1 MTEFEKTYQN
11 YNPRQAALDEARA
24 LLTAAA
30 KAAMADGTLPEAELP
45 AFIVEIPADV
55 KNGDIASNLAMAGAR
70 TWRKAPRMIA
80 EALLAHLPDL
90 TDSVFAKVEIAG
102 PGFINLFLSPAYWA
116 GVVLGACANKEYGR
130 TDHGKGAK
138 YNVEFV
144 SANPTGPMHMGNARG
159 GALGDCLAA
168 VLDWSGYDVTRE
180 FYINDAGNQIQ
191 KFGKSLAVRYLQQF
205 CGEEAYPLPAECYQ
219 GGDIKVLAG
228 EFAEINGDQY
238 VAACQGMDEETLF
251 ASDAFAQLKDALV
264 AYALPKECYQGG
276 DIKVLAGEFAEL
288 NGDKY
293 VAACKGMDE
302 EALFESEAFA
312 ALKDALVAYALPK
325 NIAAL
330 KRDLGKYRIDYD
342 VWFHESTLHE
352 SGAVLAV
359 VDKLLELGACYKA
372 EDGAIM
378 YRSAQYA
385 AKYGTV
391 NKKKTEDG
399 TEEEAKDEVLVRANG
414 IPTYFAADIA
424 YHYNKLATRGF
435 AKAIDVWGADHHGH
449 VARMKGAM
457 DAIGLNG
464 EDLDVVLMQMV
475 NLMRDGQ
482 PVRMSK
488 RTGNAITLTD
498 LLEEVPIDSARFLFN
513 MHDAG
518 SGIDFDLDQAV
529 KTDNDN
535 PVYYVQYAHARICS
549 ILKKMESEGVQF
561 AGAEHIDATLLTEPS
576 EMDLIRMLAAFPQE
590 IVMAAEK
597 YDPSR
602 INRFVIDLASAFHR
616 FYGNCR
622 IQGADPAV
630 QQARLALCIGVK
642 NAIFNVLTMFK
653 INVPEKM

>member
-1 MTEFEKTYQN
+1 
-11 YNPRQAALDEARA
+11 
-24 LLTAAA
+24 
-30 KAAMADGTLPEAELP
+30 
-45 AFIVEIPADV
+45 
-55 KNGDIASNLAMAGAR
+55 
-70 TWRKAPRMIA
+70 
-80 EALLAHLPDL
+80 
-90 TDSVFAKVEIAG
+90 
-102 PGFINLFLSPAYWA
+102 
-116 GVVLGACANKEYGR
+116 
-130 TDHGKGAK
+130 
-138 YNVEFV
+138 
-144 SANPTGPMHMGNARG
+144 MHMGNARG

-191 KFGKSLAVRYLQQF
+191 KFGKSLAVRYLQKY
-205 CGEEAYPLPAECYQ
+205 CGEEAYPLPA
-219 GGDIKVLAG
+219 
-228 EFAEINGDQY
+228 
-238 VAACQGMDEETLF
+238 
-251 ASDAFAQLKDALV
+251 
-264 AYALPKECYQGG
+264 ECYQGG

-302 EALFESEAFA
+302 GDSVRERGLCRPEGRTGGLRSAQEHCCPQARSGQVPHRLRC
-312 ALKDALVAYALPK
+312 V
-325 NIAAL
+325 
-330 KRDLGKYRIDYD
+330 
-342 VWFHESTLHE
+342 VHESTLHE
-352 SGAVLAV
+352 SGAVMAV

-498 LLEEVPIDSARFLFN
+498 LLEEVPIDSARF
-513 MHDAG
+513 
-518 SGIDFDLDQAV
+518 
-529 KTDNDN
+529 
-535 PVYYVQYAHARICS
+535 PVQYARRR
-549 ILKKMESEGVQF
+549 Q
-561 AGAEHIDATLLTEPS
+561 
-576 EMDLIRMLAAFPQE
+576 R
-590 IVMAAEK
+590 
-597 YDPSR
+597 
-602 INRFVIDLASAFHR
+602 HR
-616 FYGNCR
+616 F
-622 IQGADPAV
+622 
-630 QQARLALCIGVK
+630 
-642 NAIFNVLTMFK
+642 
-653 INVPEKM
+653 

>member
-1 MTEFEKTYQN
+1 MNYKY
-11 YNPRQAALDEARA
+11 YNPRKAALDTARE
-24 LLTAAA
+24 LLTGALNAAV
-30 KAAMADGTLPEAELP
+30 ADGSLPEAPLP
-45 AFIVEIPADV
+45 EFIVEIPADV
-55 KNGDIASNLAMAGAR
+55 KNGDIASNAAMAGAR
-70 TWRKAPRMIA
+70 AFHKAPRQIA
-80 EALLAHLPDL
+80 QAIVDHLNLEGSLFDR
-90 TDSVFAKVEIAG
+90 VEIAG
-102 PGFINLFLSPAYWA
+102 PGFINLFLGAHWFTS
-116 GVVLGACANKEYGR
+116 VLQAAATEPEYGR
-130 TDHGKGAK
+130 TDGGAGKR

-168 VLDWSGYDVTRE
+168 CLDWAGYDVTRE

-228 EFAEINGDQY
+228 EFAEINGDKY
-238 VAACQGMDEETLF
+238 VAACQ
-251 ASDAFAQLKDALV
+251 
-264 AYALPKECYQGG
+264 
-276 DIKVLAGEFAEL
+276 
-288 NGDKY
+288 
-293 VAACKGMDE
+293 GMDE

-352 SGAVLAV
+352 SGAVMAV

-391 NKKKTEDG
+391 NKKKTDDG

-424 YHYNKLATRGF
+424 YHYNKLAVRGF
-435 AKAIDVWGADHHGH
+435 DKAIDVWGADHHGH

-457 DAIGLNG
+457 DAIGLDGNR
-464 EDLDVVLMQMV
+464 LDIVLMQMV
-475 NLMRDGQ
+475 NLMRDGK

-488 RTGNAITLTD
+488 RTGKAITLTD
-498 LLEEVPIDSARFLFN
+498 LLDEVPIDSARFFFN
-513 MHDAG
+513 QRE
-518 SGIDFDLDQAV
+518 SSSTLDFDLDLAV
-529 KTDNDN
+529 RNDSEN

-549 ILKKMESEGVQF
+549 VLKKLEAAGVTFEG
-561 AGAEHIDATLLTEPS
+561 ADALDASLLTDPS
-576 EMDLIRMLAAFPQE
+576 EQALLRLLSAFPAE
-590 IVMAAEK
+590 IAAAAEK
-597 YDPSR
+597 YDPAR
-602 INRFVIDLASAFHR
+602 ITRYVIDIATAFHR
-616 FYGNCR
+616 FYNACR
-622 IQGADPAV
+622 ILEADPAV
-630 QQARLALCIGVK
+630 RQCRMALCLAVRSVIR
-642 NAIFNVLTMFK
+642 NVLTMFK
-653 INVPEKM
+653 VTVPESM

>member
-1 MTEFEKTYQN
+1 MTDFEKTYQN

-70 TWRKAPRMIA
+70 TWRKAPKMIA
-80 EALLAHLPDL
+80 DALLAHLPSL
-90 TDSVFAKVEIAG
+90 EGGVFAKVEVAG
-102 PGFINLFLSPAYWA
+102 PGFINLFLAPSFWA
-116 GVVLGACANKEYGR
+116 GVVTGACANKEYGR

-159 GALGDCLAA
+159 GALGDRLAA

-191 KFGKSLAVRYLQQF
+191 KFGKSLAVRYLQKY

-228 EFAEINGDQY
+228 EFAEINGDKY
-238 VAACQGMDEETLF
+238 VAACQ
-251 ASDAFAQLKDALV
+251 
-264 AYALPKECYQGG
+264 
-276 DIKVLAGEFAEL
+276 
-288 NGDKY
+288 
-293 VAACKGMDE
+293 GMDE

-352 SGAVLAV
+352 SGAVMAV

-391 NKKKTEDG
+391 NKKKTDDG

-464 EDLDVVLMQMV
+464 NDLDVVLMQMV

-549 ILKKMESEGVQF
+549 ILKKMESEGVAF
-561 AGAEHIDATLLTEPS
+561 AGADKIDATLLTEPS

-642 NAIFNVLTMFK
+642 NVIFNVLTMFK

>member
-1 MTEFEKTYQN
+1 MDYKN
-11 YNPRQAALDEARA
+11 YNPRAAALAQART
-24 LLTAAA
+24 LLTDAVKTAV
-30 KAAMADGTLPEAELP
+30 ADGTLPEAALP
-45 AFIVEIPADV
+45 DFIVEIPADV
-55 KNGDIASNLAMAGAR
+55 KNGDIASNVAMAGAR
-70 TWRKAPRMIA
+70 AFHKAPRQIA
-80 EALLAHLPDL
+80 EAI
-90 TDSVFAKVEIAG
+90 TAKLQLDGSLFDRFEVAG
-102 PGFINLFLSPAYWA
+102 PGFINLFLGQDWFTS
-116 GVVLGACANKEYGR
+116 VVRAAVANPEYGR
-130 TDHGKGAK
+130 TDAGAGKK

-205 CGEEAYPLPAECYQ
+205 CGEDAYP
-219 GGDIKVLAG
+219 
-228 EFAEINGDQY
+228 
-238 VAACQGMDEETLF
+238 
-251 ASDAFAQLKDALV
+251 
-264 AYALPKECYQGG
+264 LPKECYQGG

-293 VAACKGMDE
+293 VAACSGLSE

-372 EDGAIM
+372 EDGAVM

-391 NKKKTEDG
+391 NKKKTDDG

-457 DAIGLNG
+457 DAIGLDG
-464 EDLDVVLMQMV
+464 SRLDIVLMQMV
-475 NLMRDGQ
+475 NLMRDGK

-488 RTGNAITLTD
+488 RTGKAITLTD
-498 LLEEVPIDSARFLFN
+498 LLDEVPIDSARFFFN
-513 MHDAG
+513 QRE
-518 SGIDFDLDQAV
+518 SSSTLDFDLDLAV
-529 KTDNDN
+529 RNDSEN

-549 ILKKMESEGVQF
+549 VLKKLESEGVKF
-561 AGAEHIDATLLTEPS
+561 EGADAVDASVLTDPAEQA
-576 EMDLIRMLAAFPQE
+576 LIRLLAAFPAE
-590 IVMAAEK
+590 IAAAAEK
-597 YDPSR
+597 YDPAR
-602 INRFVIDLASAFHR
+602 ITRYCIDVASAYHR
-616 FYGNCR
+616 FYNACR
-622 IQGADPAV
+622 ILDAEGAV
-630 QQARLALCIGVK
+630 QQGRIALCLAVRGVIH
-642 NAIFNVLTMFK
+642 NILTMFK
-653 INVPEKM
+653 VNAPETM

>member
-1 MTEFEKTYQN
+1 MTELATIYRN
-11 YNPRQAALDEARA
+11 YNPRQAAMDEARS
-24 LLTAAA
+24 LLAAA
-30 KAAMADGTLPEAELP
+30 AQAAMDAGELPQAELP
-45 AFIVEIPADV
+45 AFIVEVPADT

-80 EALLAHLPDL
+80 EALTAHLQL
-90 TDSVFAKVEIAG
+90 EGSVFARAEVAG
-102 PGFINLFLSPAYWA
+102 PGFINLFLAPSFWA
-116 GVVLGACANKEYGR
+116 GVVLAACSNPEYGR
-130 TDHGKGAK
+130 TDHGKGQR

-159 GALGDCLAA
+159 GALGDCLSA
-168 VLDWSGYDVTRE
+168 VLDWAGYDVTRE

-191 KFGKSLAVRYLQQF
+191 KFGKSLAVRYLQHF
-205 CGEEAYPLPAECYQ
+205 AGEQAYPLPAECYQ
-219 GGDIKVLAG
+219 GGDIKLLAG
-228 EFAEINGDQY
+228 EFAAQQGDAY
-238 VAACQGMDEETLF
+238 VAPCQGLEG
-251 ASDAFAQLKDALV
+251 DAL
-264 AYALPKECYQGG
+264 Y
-276 DIKVLAGEFAEL
+276 
-288 NGDKY
+288 
-293 VAACKGMDE
+293 
-302 EALFESEAFA
+302 ESEGFA

-325 NIAAL
+325 NIANL

-342 VWFHESTLHE
+342 VWFHESTLHD
-352 SGAVLAV
+352 SGEVMAV

-372 EDGAIM
+372 EDGAVM

-399 TEEEAKDEVLVRANG
+399 TEEQAKDEVLVRANG

-457 DAIGLNG
+457 DAIGLDG
-464 EDLDVVLMQMV
+464 SKLDVVLMQMV

-549 ILKKMESEGVQF
+549 ILKKLASEGVPF
-561 AGAEHIDATLLTEPS
+561 AGADQVDPSLLTDPA
-576 EMDLIRMLAAFPQE
+576 EMELVRMLAAFPQE
-590 IVMAAEK
+590 IVLAAEK

-616 FYGNCR
+616 FYGSCR

-630 QQARLALCIGVK
+630 QQARLALCTGVK
-642 NAIFNVLTMFK
+642 QAIYNVLTMFK
-653 INVPEKM
+653 INVPDQM

>member
-1 MTEFEKTYQN
+1 
-11 YNPRQAALDEARA
+11 
-24 LLTAAA
+24 
-30 KAAMADGTLPEAELP
+30 
-45 AFIVEIPADV
+45 
-55 KNGDIASNLAMAGAR
+55 
-70 TWRKAPRMIA
+70 
-80 EALLAHLPDL
+80 
-90 TDSVFAKVEIAG
+90 
-102 PGFINLFLSPAYWA
+102 
-116 GVVLGACANKEYGR
+116 
-130 TDHGKGAK
+130 
-138 YNVEFV
+138 
-144 SANPTGPMHMGNARG
+144 MHMGNARG

-205 CGEEAYPLPAECYQ
+205 CGEDAYP
-219 GGDIKVLAG
+219 
-228 EFAEINGDQY
+228 
-238 VAACQGMDEETLF
+238 
-251 ASDAFAQLKDALV
+251 
-264 AYALPKECYQGG
+264 LPKECYQGG
-276 DIKVLAGEFAEL
+276 DIKVLAGEFAQL

-293 VAACKGMDE
+293 VAACKGLDE

-449 VARMKGAM
+449 MARMKGAM

-475 NLMRDGQ
+475 NLMRDGK

-488 RTGNAITLTD
+488 RTGKAITLTD
-498 LLEEVPIDSARFLFN
+498 LLDEVPIDSARFFFN
-513 MHDAG
+513 QRE
-518 SGIDFDLDQAV
+518 SSSTLDFDLDLAV
-529 KTDNDN
+529 RNDSEN
-535 PVYYVQYAHARICS
+535 PVYYVQYTHARICS
-549 ILKKMESEGVQF
+549 VLKKLEAAGVTFEG
-561 AGAEHIDATLLTEPS
+561 ADALDASLLTDPS
-576 EMDLIRMLAAFPQE
+576 EQALLRLLSAFPAE
-590 IVMAAEK
+590 IAAAAEK
-597 YDPSR
+597 YDPAR
-602 INRFVIDLASAFHR
+602 ITRYVIDIATAFHR
-616 FYGNCR
+616 FYNACR
-622 IQGADPAV
+622 ILEADPAV
-630 QQARLALCIGVK
+630 RQCRMALCLAVRSVIR
-642 NAIFNVLTMFK
+642 NVLTMFK
-653 INVPEKM
+653 VTVPESM

>member
-1 MTEFEKTYQN
+1 MTELATIYRN
-11 YNPRQAALDEARA
+11 YNPRQAALDEARR
-24 LLTAAA
+24 LLAAA
-30 KAAMADGTLPEAELP
+30 AQAAMDAGELPQAELP
-45 AFIVEIPADV
+45 AFIVEVPADT

-80 EALLAHLPDL
+80 EALTAHLQL
-90 TDSVFAKVEIAG
+90 ENTVFERAEVAG
-102 PGFINLFLSPAYWA
+102 PGFINLFLAPSFWA
-116 GVVLGACANKEYGR
+116 GVVLAACSNPEYGR
-130 TDHGKGAK
+130 TAHGKGQR

-159 GALGDCLAA
+159 GALGDCLSA
-168 VLDWSGYDVTRE
+168 VLDWAGYEVTRE

-191 KFGKSLAVRYLQQF
+191 KFGKSLAVRYLQHF
-205 CGEEAYPLPAECYQ
+205 AGEQAYPLPAECYQ
-219 GGDIKVLAG
+219 GGDIKLLAG
-228 EFAEINGDQY
+228 EFAAQQGDAY
-238 VAACQGMDEETLF
+238 VAPCQGLEG
-251 ASDAFAQLKDALV
+251 DAL
-264 AYALPKECYQGG
+264 Y
-276 DIKVLAGEFAEL
+276 
-288 NGDKY
+288 
-293 VAACKGMDE
+293 
-302 EALFESEAFA
+302 ESEGFA

-325 NIAAL
+325 NIANL

-342 VWFHESTLHE
+342 VWFHESTLHD
-352 SGAVLAV
+352 SGAVMAV

-372 EDGAIM
+372 EDGAVM

-399 TEEEAKDEVLVRANG
+399 TEEQAKDEVLVRANG

-435 AKAIDVWGADHHGH
+435 DKAIDVWGADHHGH

-457 DAIGLNG
+457 DAIGLDG
-464 EDLDVVLMQMV
+464 SKLDVVLMQMV

-549 ILKKMESEGVQF
+549 ILKKLASEGVPF
-561 AGAEHIDATLLTEPS
+561 AGADQVDPSLLTDPT
-576 EMDLIRMLAAFPQE
+576 EMELVRMLAAFPQE
-590 IVMAAEK
+590 IVLAAEK

-602 INRFVIDLASAFHR
+602 LNRFVIDLASAFHR

-630 QQARLALCIGVK
+630 QQARLALCTGVK
-642 NAIFNVLTMFK
+642 QTICNVLTMFK

>member
-70 TWRKAPRMIA
+70 TWRKAPKMIA

-264 AYALPKECYQGG
+264 AYALPK
-276 DIKVLAGEFAEL
+276 
-288 NGDKY
+288 
-293 VAACKGMDE
+293 
-302 EALFESEAFA
+302 
-312 ALKDALVAYALPK
+312 

-352 SGAVLAV
+352 SGAVLDV
-359 VDKLLELGACYKA
+359 VNKLLELGACYKA

-385 AKYGTV
+385 SKYGVV
-391 NKKKTEDG
+391 NRKKDENADG
-399 TEEEAKDEVLVRANG
+399 EEEAKDEVLVRANG

-424 YHYNKLATRGF
+424 YHYNKLAVRGF
-435 AKAIDVWGADHHGH
+435 DRAIDIWGADHHGH

-457 DAIGLNG
+457 DAVGLDG
-464 EDLDVVLMQMV
+464 TKLDVVLMQMV
-475 NLMRDGQ
+475 NLMRDGK

-488 RTGNAITLTD
+488 RTGKAITLTD
-498 LLEEVPIDSARFLFN
+498 LLDEVPIDSARFFFN
-513 MHDAG
+513 QRE
-518 SGIDFDLDQAV
+518 SSSTLDFDLDLAV
-529 KTDNDN
+529 RNDSEN

-549 ILKKMESEGVQF
+549 VLKKLEAAGVTFEG
-561 AGAEHIDATLLTEPS
+561 ADALDASLLTDPS
-576 EMDLIRMLAAFPQE
+576 EQALLRLLSAFPAE
-590 IVMAAEK
+590 IAAAAEK
-597 YDPSR
+597 YDPAR
-602 INRFVIDLASAFHR
+602 ITRYVIDIATAFHR
-616 FYGNCR
+616 FYNACR
-622 IQGADPAV
+622 ILEADPAV
-630 QQARLALCIGVK
+630 RQCRMALCLAVRSVIR
-642 NAIFNVLTMFK
+642 NVLTMFK
-653 INVPEKM
+653 VTVPESM

>member
-1 MTEFEKTYQN
+1 MTELATIYRN
-11 YNPRQAALDEARA
+11 YNPRQAALDEARR
-24 LLTAAA
+24 LLAAA
-30 KAAMADGTLPEAELP
+30 AQAAMDAGELPQAELP
-45 AFIVEIPADV
+45 AFIVEVPADT

-80 EALLAHLPDL
+80 EALTAHLQL
-90 TDSVFAKVEIAG
+90 ENTVFERAEVAG
-102 PGFINLFLSPAYWA
+102 PGFINLFLAPSFWA
-116 GVVLGACANKEYGR
+116 GVVLAACSNPEYGR
-130 TDHGKGAK
+130 TDHGKGQR

-159 GALGDCLAA
+159 GALGDCLSA
-168 VLDWSGYDVTRE
+168 VLDWAGYEVTRE

-191 KFGKSLAVRYLQQF
+191 KFGKSLAVRYLQHF
-205 CGEEAYPLPAECYQ
+205 AGEQAYPLPAECYQ
-219 GGDIKVLAG
+219 GGDIKLLAG
-228 EFAEINGDQY
+228 EFAAQQGDAY
-238 VAACQGMDEETLF
+238 VAPCQGLEGDTL
-251 ASDAFAQLKDALV
+251 
-264 AYALPKECYQGG
+264 Y
-276 DIKVLAGEFAEL
+276 
-288 NGDKY
+288 
-293 VAACKGMDE
+293 
-302 EALFESEAFA
+302 ESEGFA

-325 NIAAL
+325 NIANL

-342 VWFHESTLHE
+342 VWFHESTLHD
-352 SGAVLAV
+352 SGAVMAV

-372 EDGAIM
+372 EDGAVM

-399 TEEEAKDEVLVRANG
+399 TEEQAKDEVLVRANG

-435 AKAIDVWGADHHGH
+435 DKAIDVWGADHHGH

-457 DAIGLNG
+457 DAIGLDG
-464 EDLDVVLMQMV
+464 SKLDVVLMQMV

-549 ILKKMESEGVQF
+549 ILKKLASEGVPF
-561 AGAEHIDATLLTEPS
+561 AGADQV
-576 EMDLIRMLAAFPQE
+576 DL
-590 IVMAAEK
+590 
-597 YDPSR
+597 
-602 INRFVIDLASAFHR
+602 SADRPHR
-616 FYGNCR
+616 DGS
-622 IQGADPAV
+622 GAYA
-630 QQARLALCIGVK
+630 GS
-642 NAIFNVLTMFK
+642 
-653 INVPEKM
+653 VPPGDRPGCGKV

>member
-1 MTEFEKTYQN
+1 MNYKY
-11 YNPRQAALDEARA
+11 YNPRKAALDTARE
-24 LLTAAA
+24 LLTGALNAAV
-30 KAAMADGTLPEAELP
+30 ADGSLPEAPLP
-45 AFIVEIPADV
+45 EFIVEIPADV
-55 KNGDIASNLAMAGAR
+55 KNGDIASNAAMAGAR
-70 TWRKAPRMIA
+70 AFHKAPRQIA
-80 EALLAHLPDL
+80 QGIVDHLNLEGSLFDR
-90 TDSVFAKVEIAG
+90 VEIAG
-102 PGFINLFLSPAYWA
+102 PGFINLFLGAHWFTS
-116 GVVLGACANKEYGR
+116 VLQAAATEPEYGR
-130 TDHGKGAK
+130 TDGGAGKR

-159 GALGDCLAA
+159 GALGDCLSA

-191 KFGKSLAVRYLQQF
+191 KFGKSLAVRYLQKY
-205 CGEEAYPLPAECYQ
+205 CGEEAYPLPA
-219 GGDIKVLAG
+219 
-228 EFAEINGDQY
+228 
-238 VAACQGMDEETLF
+238 
-251 ASDAFAQLKDALV
+251 
-264 AYALPKECYQGG
+264 ECYQGG

-302 EALFESEAFA
+302 ETLFESEAFA

-352 SGAVLAV
+352 SGAVKAV

-561 AGAEHIDATLLTEPS
+561 AGAEKVDATLLTEPS

-616 FYGNCR
+616 FYGSCR